1 VILNTKISQ
10 RMYSSC
16 SYLKTDK
23 CICITIRVIPSD
35 FQYKNFKPKY
45 SSCSYLKAAKCLDK
59 WAKQNSWHSLRVINV
74 CFMTICHCMEPTR
87 NRQPIPIRPPHPHHT
102 PCCQGR
108 NRNLDGWVAGWSVGS
123 SRPNQTE
130 CNEGLK

>member
-1 VILNTKISQ
+1 MSIIIIIFSKMSIHKEFKFSWIFMNL
-10 RMYSSC
+10 SC
-16 SYLKTDK
+16 Y
-23 CICITIRVIPSD
+23 

-87 NRQPIPIRPPHPHHT
+87 NRQPIPNRPPHPHHT

-108 NRNLDGWVAGWSVGS
+108 NRNLDGWVAGWLVGS